1 VSKPI
6 TFGMQTMLA
15 DPWDVILARW
25 QQYEADGWDSLWLPD
40 HLIPPG
46 GNPGPFL
53 EAWSAL
59 AGLAALTSKVR
70 VGILV
75 SSNTFRNPG
84 LLGKMAVTVDHIS
97 HGRAALGIGA
107 GWFVAEHEAFGIEF
121 PETGERVGRYGEAL
135 ALLDQFLRNDTTT
148 FEGAWYT
155 LRDAPN
161 RPAPVQPRLPIMVGA
176 HGPRTIAMAGR
187 HADIWNSRGTVEE
200 MKERSDRLSIAAERA
215 GRNPDDIIRSAYYN
229 PTRTDR
235 RPWESVSAFT
245 EWVESYLAVGF
256 TDFLFEEPAADE
268 MDSAREIVR
277 EILPRLRNGR

>member
-1 VSKPI
+1 MSKPI

>member
-40 HLIPPG
+40 HLIPPS

-121 PETGERVGRYGEAL
+121 PDTGERVGRYGEAL

-148 FEGAWYT
+148 FEGTWYT

-200 MKERSDRLSIAAERA
+200 MKERSDRLSVAAERA

-229 PTRTDR
+229 PTRTDK
-235 RPWESVSAFT
+235 RPWKSVTAFT
-245 EWVESYLAVGF
+245 DWVESYLAVGF

-277 EILPRLRNGR
+277 DILPGLRNGG

>member
-15 DPWDVILARW
+15 DPWDVILAKW

-40 HLIPPG
+40 HLIPPS
-46 GNPGPFL
+46 GNPGPFY

-59 AGLAALTSKVR
+59 AGLAALTSKVQ

-84 LLGKMAVTVDHIS
+84 VLGKMAVTVDHIS

-135 ALLDQFLRNDTTT
+135 ALLDQFLRNDSTT
-148 FEGAWYT
+148 FEGTWYT

-200 MKERSDRLSIAAERA
+200 MKERSDRLSGAAVRA
-215 GRNPDDIIRSAYYN
+215 GRDPDDIVRSAYYN
-229 PTRTDR
+229 PTRTDK
-235 RPWESVSAFT
+235 RPWGSAAAFI
-245 EWVESYLAVGF
+245 EWVESYREVGF
-256 TDFLFEEPAADE
+256 TDFLFEEPAPEE
-268 MDSAREIVR
+268 MDTANEIVR
-277 EILPRLRNGR
+277 EVIPRLRSGG